1 MLKNYFLLAVRHLR
15 KNRGYTAINIA
26 GLSIGMAIALL
37 IGLWITDEVNFD
49 HYAPRHSRIGVGMLH
64 MRLHNATKKSEFFTG
79 NTVMAPLIKAYAT
92 QYKDLFTRVA
102 ASDYTTGNHLFNHG
116 DKTVSGI
123 ALTAQADL
131 PVMFGF
137 RMLNGNADATKDPS
151 TILIAQSLAASLF
164 GTADPVGKIVKMDNS
179 LTYRIGGTY
188 ADLPTNTSF
197 HGLQAVLPWD
207 NNVNAYRRDNN
218 KWQDHNSHL
227 YVELA
232 PGVTAEQAT
241 ARIKDLPT
249 QYFKDYHEEAFIY
262 PLDKAY
268 LYNDFTKNK
277 PDGGHITMVW
287 LFGVIG
293 AFVLLLAC
301 INFMNLSTARSE
313 NRAKEVGIRKTI
325 GSLRSQL
332 ITQFLSESVLLAI
345 ISLFIALALV
355 VLSVPFFNGL
365 AAKEMSIPWTS
376 PFFLTITLAFTL
388 FTGLLAGSYPA
399 FYLSAFKPV
408 KVLKGTARFGPRS
421 SVLKLGRW
429 SFKTGRSGSLPRQV
443 LVVLQFTV
451 SLTLII
457 GTTIVFRQIVY
468 TKDRPVGYTRE
479 GLFTVDMN
487 TPDINNHYEALRTEL
502 IQKGLAANVAA
513 SDMKPTGF
521 SHGNGLDWAGKRPEQ
536 NTIGFNNVNIT
547 PDYGKTIGW
556 TITRGRDMS
565 RDFATDS
572 NAAILNEK
580 AVRSIGFKDPIGQ
593 VVKLFGKP
601 YNVVGVCADMVVNS
615 AYDSIDNAVFVGGG
629 YIGEMIVRIPPGAN
643 PHTALAQMEALFKKY
658 NPTSPFLYKFVDE
671 AYTAKF
677 ESEERIGNLA
687 AVFTGLAIFI
697 SCLGLFGLAAFVA
710 EQRTKEI
717 GVRKVLGAGIV
728 NLWGLLSRDF
738 LKLTTLSIVIAV
750 PLAYYGMNKWLQAY
764 YYRAPLSWWIFAAA
778 GTGLIAITIA
788 TVSYQSIKAALMN
801 PVKSL
806 RSE

>member
-26 GLSIGMAIALL
+26 GLSIGMAIALV
-37 IGLWITDEVNFD
+37 IGLWITDEVSFD
-49 HYAPRHSRIGVGMLH
+49 HYAPNHKRLAVGMLH
-64 MRLHNATKKSEFFTG
+64 MHLHNATKKSEFFTG
-79 NTVMAPLIKAYAT
+79 GTVMDPLGRTYET

-102 ASDYTTGNHLFNHG
+102 ATDYTTGNHLFNHG
-116 DKTVSGI
+116 DNTVSGI

-131 PVMFGF
+131 PVLFGF
-137 RMLNGNADATKDPS
+137 QMLNGSAGATKDPS
-151 TILIAQSLAASLF
+151 TILIAQSLATALF
-164 GTADPVGKIVKMDNS
+164 GKEPAAGKTVKMDNS
-179 LTYRIGGTY
+179 LTYRVGGTY
-188 ADLPTNTSF
+188 ADLPTNTTF

-207 NNVNAYRRDNN
+207 NNANAYRRDNTN
-218 KWQDHNSHL
+218 WQDHNAQL
-227 YVELA
+227 FVELA
-232 PGVTAEQAT
+232 PGVTPEQAT
-241 ARIKDLPT
+241 ARVKNLPT
-249 QYFKDYHEEAFIY
+249 PYQKDFHEEAFIY
-262 PLDKAY
+262 PLDKAH
-268 LYNDFTKNK
+268 LYNNFTMNK
-277 PDGGHITMVW
+277 PDGGRITMVW
-287 LFGVIG
+287 LFGIIG

-313 NRAKEVGIRKTI
+313 KRAKEVGIRKTI
-325 GSLRSQL
+325 GSLRTQL

-345 ISLFIALALV
+345 VSFVIALLLV
-355 VLSVPFFNGL
+355 VVSLPFFNGL
-365 AAKEMSIPWTS
+365 AAKQMSIPWTN
-376 PFFLTITLAFTL
+376 PLFITITLAFTL
-388 FTGLLAGSYPA
+388 VTGLLAGSYPA

-408 KVLKGTARFGPRS
+408 KVLKGT
-421 SVLKLGRW
+421 
-429 SFKTGRSGSLPRQV
+429 FKAGKKGSLPRQV

-457 GTTIVFRQIVY
+457 GTTIVYRQILF
-468 TKDRPVGYTRE
+468 TKDRPVGYTRD

-502 IQKGLAANVAA
+502 IQKGLVANVAA
-513 SDMKPTGF
+513 SDMVPTSF
-521 SHGNGLDWAGKRPEQ
+521 DNGNGLEWSGKRPDQ
-536 NTIGFNNVNIT
+536 NTISFNNVNIT

-601 YNVVGVCADMVVNS
+601 YTVVGVCADMVVNNP
-615 AYDSIDNAVFVGGG
+615 YDSVDNAIFVGGSYTG
-629 YIGEMIVRIPPGAN
+629 RMLVRIKPGAN
-643 PHTALAQMEALFKKY
+643 PHTALAQMEPVFKKY
-658 NPTSPFLYKFVDE
+658 NPTSPFIYKFVDD
-671 AYTAKF
+671 AYALKF

-717 GVRKVLGAGIV
+717 GVRKVLGAGII
-728 NLWGLLSRDF
+728 NLWGLLSKDF
-738 LKLTTLSIVIAV
+738 LKLTALSILIAV
-750 PLAYYGMNKWLQAY
+750 PLAYYGMNQWIKAY

-778 GTGLIAITIA
+778 GAGLIAITLA
-788 TVSYQSIKAALMN
+788 TVSYQSLKAAFMN

>member
-26 GLSIGMAIALL
+26 GLSIGMAIALV
-37 IGLWITDEVNFD
+37 IGLWIADELSFD
-49 HYAPRHSRIGVGMLH
+49 HYAPNHRRVAQSMLH
-64 MRLHNATKKSEFFTG
+64 MHLNNATKKSEFFTG
-79 NTVMAPLIKAYAT
+79 TTIMPPLAKVYAT

-102 ASDYTTGNHLFNHG
+102 AADWTSGSHLFNYRG
-116 DKTVSGI
+116 KTVSGI

-137 RMLNGNADATKDPS
+137 RMLNGNAGATKDPS
-151 TILIAQSLAASLF
+151 TVLIAQSLATALF
-164 GTADPVGKIVKMDNS
+164 GNEDPLGKTIKMDNS
-179 LTYRIGGTY
+179 LTYRVGGTY
-188 ADLPTNTSF
+188 TDLPRNTSF

-207 NNVNAYRRDNN
+207 NNANAYRRDNTN
-218 KWQDHNSHL
+218 WQDHNSTL

-241 ARIKDLPT
+241 ARIKALPT
-249 QYFKDYHEEAFIY
+249 PYFKDYHEEAFIY
-262 PLDKAY
+262 PLDKAW
-268 LYNDFTKNK
+268 LYNNFTMNK
-277 PDGGHITMVW
+277 PDGGRITMVW
-287 LFGVIG
+287 LFGIIG

-313 NRAKEVGIRKTI
+313 SRAKEVGIRKTI
-325 GSLRSQL
+325 GSLRTQL
-332 ITQFLSESVLLAI
+332 ITQFLSESVLLAV
-345 ISLFIALALV
+345 ISLFFALLLV
-355 VLSVPFFNGL
+355 MTSLPFFNGV

-376 PFFLTITLAFTL
+376 PLFFIAIFTFTL
-388 FTGLLAGSYPA
+388 LTGLIAGSYPA
-399 FYLSAFKPV
+399 FYLSAFLPIQ
-408 KVLKGTARFGPRS
+408 VLKGT
-421 SVLKLGRW
+421 
-429 SFKTGRSGSLPRQV
+429 FKTGKKGSLPRQV

-457 GTTIVFRQIVY
+457 GTTIVFRQILY
-468 TKDRPVGYTRE
+468 TKDRPVGYNRE

-487 TPDINNHYEALRTEL
+487 TPDINDHYEALRTEL
-502 IQKGLAANVAA
+502 LQKGLVANVAA
-513 SDMKPTGF
+513 SNMTPTAF
-521 SHGNGLDWAGKRPEQ
+521 NNGNGLDWTGKRPDQ
-536 NTIGFNNVNIT
+536 NTISFNNVNIT
-547 PDYGKTIGW
+547 PDYGQTIGW

-601 YNVVGVCADMVVNS
+601 YTVVGVCADMVVNS
-615 AYDSIDNAVFVGGG
+615 AYDSVDNAVFVGGG
-629 YIGEMIVRIPPGAN
+629 YTGEMIVRIKPGAN
-643 PHTALAQMEALFKKY
+643 AHTALSQMAPVFSKY
-658 NPTSPFLYKFVDE
+658 NPTSPFIYHFVDQAYAEKFVG
-671 AYTAKF
+671 
-677 ESEERIGNLA
+677 EERIGNLA

-717 GVRKVLGAGIV
+717 GVRKVLGAGV
-728 NLWGLLSRDF
+728 FNLWGLLSKDF
-738 LKLTTLSIVIAV
+738 LKLTALSILIAV
-750 PLAYYGMNKWLQAY
+750 PLAYYGMNEWIQAY
-764 YYRAPLSWWIFAAA
+764 YYRAALSWWIFAAA
-778 GTGLIAITIA
+778 GAGLIVITLA
-788 TVSYQSIKAALMN
+788 TVSYQSLKAALTN

>member
-1 MLKNYFLLAVRHLR
+1 MLKNYFRLAVRHLR
-15 KNRGYTAINIA
+15 KNRVYSAINIA
-26 GLSIGMAIALL
+26 GLSIGMAIALI
-37 IGLWITDEVNFD
+37 IGLWIADEVSFD
-49 HYAPRHSRIGVGMLH
+49 HYAPNHKRIAAGMLH
-64 MRLHNATKKSEFFTG
+64 MRLNNATKKSEFFTG
-79 NTVMAPLIKAYAT
+79 DVVMDPLIKAYAT
-92 QYKDLFTRVA
+92 QYKDLFSHVA
-102 ASDYTTGNHLFNHG
+102 ATDFTPGDHLFNYG

-137 RMLNGNADATKDPS
+137 RMLNGDAGATKDPS
-151 TILIAQSLAASLF
+151 TILIAQSLATSLF
-164 GTADPVGKIVKMDNS
+164 GTTDPVGKTVRMDNS

-188 ADLPTNTSF
+188 TDLPTNTTF

-207 NNVNAYRRDNN
+207 NNANAYRRDNTS
-218 KWQDHNSHL
+218 WQDHNSKL

-232 PGVTAEQAT
+232 PGITAEQAT
-241 ARIKDLPT
+241 ARIKALPT

-262 PLDKAY
+262 PLDRAY
-268 LYNDFTKNK
+268 LYNNFTMNK

-287 LFGVIG
+287 LFGIIG
-293 AFVLLLAC
+293 VFVLLLAC

-313 NRAKEVGIRKTI
+313 KRAKEVGIRKTI
-325 GSLRSQL
+325 GSIRTQL
-332 ITQFLSESVLLAI
+332 IIQFLSESVLLAV
-345 ISLFIALALV
+345 ISLFFALLLV
-355 VLSVPFFNGL
+355 AISLPFFNGL
-365 AAKEMSIPWTS
+365 AAKQMSIPWTS
-376 PFFLTITLAFTL
+376 PLFIAATLAFTL

-399 FYLSAFKPV
+399 FYLSAFRPV
-408 KVLKGTARFGPRS
+408 KVLKGTFKSARTTS
-421 SVLKLGRW
+421 MA
-429 SFKTGRSGSLPRQV
+429 RQI

-457 GTTIVFRQIVY
+457 GTTIVFRQILF

-487 TPDINNHYEALRTEL
+487 TPEINNHYEALRAEL
-502 IQKGLAANVAA
+502 IQKGLAAGVAA
-513 SDMKPTGF
+513 SNMKPTAF
-521 SHGNGLDWAGKRPEQ
+521 NNGNGLDWTGKRPDQ
-536 NTIGFNNVNIT
+536 NTISFNNVNIT

-601 YNVVGVCADMVVNS
+601 YTVVGVCADMVVNS
-615 AYDSIDNAVFVGGG
+615 AYDSVDNAVFVGGG
-629 YIGEMIVRIPPGAN
+629 YTGEMIVRIKPGSN
-643 PHTALAQMEALFKKY
+643 PHSALARMEPVFKKY
-658 NPTSPFLYKFVDE
+658 NPNSPFIYNFVDQ
-671 AYTAKF
+671 AYALKF
-677 ESEERIGNLA
+677 EGEERIGNLA

-717 GVRKVLGAGIV
+717 GVRKVLGAGV
-728 NLWGLLSRDF
+728 FNLWGLLSKDF
-738 LKLTTLSIVIAV
+738 LKLTALSILLAV
-750 PLAYYGMNKWLQAY
+750 PLAYYGMNEWIKAY
-764 YYRAPLSWWIFAAA
+764 YYQAPLSWWIFASA
-778 GTGLIAITIA
+778 GAGLILITLA
-788 TVSYQSIKAALMN
+788 TVSYQSVRAAIAN